1 MFGEACKGGI
11 LLFFAL
17 RGNTTA
23 GSTSVG
29 RGMRDPFLQ
38 RNRRGMRGRRLSYR
52 GISEAGSDQS
62 FWDVAEQLTHRK
74 RGGKTKLNVPER
86 VTG

>member
-62 FWDVAEQLTHRK
+62 FWDVA
-74 RGGKTKLNVPER
+74 
-86 VTG
+86 